1 MLSCKFLRAPF
12 IEHFR
17 FLPLRVTQKA
27 LQFPVLFSLFFL
39 SLFLD
44 GTTVAFF
51 LVFHL
56 LLLHACMT
64 STERKMPCAFI
75 SCALNITSNRR
86 FKRMY
91 YNLALQL
98 LNSSYL
104 RYYKTKATELCRLV
118 SCIEGPSPSLIT

>member
-1 MLSCKFLRAPF
+1 MLSCKFLRTPF

-44 GTTVAFF
+44 GPTEAFF
-51 LVFHL
+51 LYFIL
-56 LLLHACMT
+56 LLLHACVT
-64 STERKMPCAFI
+64 STERKMPCAFM
-75 SCALNITSNRR
+75 SCALEIISNGR

-91 YNLALQL
+91 YNLALLL

-104 RYYKTKATELCRLV
+104 RYCKTQSHRTLQVGELYWR
-118 SCIEGPSPSLIT
+118 PSPSLIT